1 MVSDAMMVPA
11 DAPMTGC
18 ASCGP
23 GDAVVL
29 VEQPPAQ
36 YARCATSASVSTL
49 VRRCLGEHLMAT
61 ETVYQVVT
69 TRT

>member
-1 MVSDAMMVPA
+1 MVTDAMMVPA
-11 DAPMTGC
+11 EAPVTGC

-36 YARCATSASVSTL
+36 YARCATAASVRTL
-49 VRRCLGEHLMAT
+49 VWRCLGEHSMAT
-61 ETVYQVVT
+61 ETVHQ
-69 TRT
+69 